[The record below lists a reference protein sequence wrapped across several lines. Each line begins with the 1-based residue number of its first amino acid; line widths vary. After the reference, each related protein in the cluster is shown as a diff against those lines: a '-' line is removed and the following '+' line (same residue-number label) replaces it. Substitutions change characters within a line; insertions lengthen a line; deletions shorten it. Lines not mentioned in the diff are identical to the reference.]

1 MDKLLES
8 LYWFF
13 TDLCINLANLLGISY
28 VEFNMG
34 LFLIFLPGIVIALAA
49 ANIWRYVLK
58 PGLRRIREK

>member
-1 MDKLLES
+1 MDKLLEF
-8 LYWFF
+8 LYWYC

-34 LFLIFLPGIVIALAA
+34 LFLILLPGIVIALAA